1 MKPRYIFWGVL
12 FISFGLLIL
21 INNITDIELEWSI
34 FWKLW
39 PAVLILWGIV
49 LIIKNDI
56 LKNILIGLTAL
67 VLALAVFSCF
77 DSGFNFFHRHILDND
92 AIVEIDEDGESSIKD
107 FYEPYAGNIKYAS
120 LNFDAGAGAF
130 YIEDTTGGLI
140 SAVARSSK
148 GNYSLFRSDSED
160 RAEIN
165 FKMEK
170 NHFRIVDG
178 KIKNKVEMK
187 LNPEPVWDLD
197 FDLGA
202 AAVEFDLSDYK
213 TDKIKIDVG
222 AASVKVRL
230 GDKIEQMNL
239 EIDAGASYIEIGVP
253 ESSGCE
259 VRSHSFLSS
268 KDFDD
273 FEKIK
278 TGLYRT
284 ENFEQSRNK
293 IYIKLDSGI
302 SSLKVYRYLTSE
314 KNLEWE

>member
-1 MKPRYIFWGVL
+1 MKPRYIFWGIL

-21 INNITDIELEWSI
+21 INNITDIELDWSV

-39 PAVLILWGIV
+39 PAVLILWGIA

-56 LKNILIGLTAL
+56 IKNILTALTAL
-67 VLALAVFSCF
+67 VLALAIFSFF
-77 DSGFNFFHRHILDND
+77 DSGFNFFHRHIFNND
-92 AIVEIDEDGESSIKD
+92 GMVVIDEDGETSVKD
-107 FYEPYAGNIKYAS
+107 YYEPYSEKIKYAS

-140 SAVARSSK
+140 SAVVRSSK
-148 GNYSLFRSDSED
+148 GNYSLDRNDLED
-160 RAEIN
+160 RTDIN

-170 NHFRIVDG
+170 THFRIVDG
-178 KIKNKVEMK
+178 KVKNKVEMK
-187 LNPEPVWDLD
+187 LNPAPVWNMD

-202 AAVEFDLSDYK
+202 AAVDFDLSGYK
-213 TDKIKIDVG
+213 TENVKIDVG
-222 AASVKVRL
+222 AASVKIRL
-230 GDKIEQMNL
+230 GDKVEKINL
-239 EIDAGASYIEIGVP
+239 EIDAGASYIEITVP

-259 VRSHSFLSS
+259 VRTHSFLSS

-273 FEKIK
+273 FDKIK
-278 TGLYRT
+278 SGLYRT

-302 SSLKVYRYLTSE
+302 SSLKVHRYITSG
-314 KNLEWE
+314 NNFEWE